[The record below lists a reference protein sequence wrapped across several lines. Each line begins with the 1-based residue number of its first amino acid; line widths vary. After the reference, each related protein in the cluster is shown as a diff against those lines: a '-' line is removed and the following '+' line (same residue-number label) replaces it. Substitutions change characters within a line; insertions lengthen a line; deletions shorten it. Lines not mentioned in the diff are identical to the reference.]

1 MSDFKEVSLGF
12 AEFVSQ
18 LIQET
23 FDAILSSQNYQLE
36 KYAELES
43 RLNLPHN
50 IFVDNFIG
58 NEQVEAKKI
67 EFFGFKIERQMI
79 IDDNLNSFISEN
91 FNSTENLVFNKKL
104 TNSGF
109 DSITY
114 YIENLLV
121 ESQKNIINTLINKS
135 SVSSLVV
142 DSGEI
147 SAKLELSNL
156 YSEES
161 TNTEKTEISNT
172 KLKSLKKTVDKRTL
186 LKKEFLL
193 PTANRKINVVNYKDA
208 KTGKTTILIDKKEID
223 NINSSNFQIPDV
235 RLSVKPTKLTESS
248 NLYSEIKINFKTV

>member
-1 MSDFKEVSLGF
+1 MADFKEVSLGF

-36 KYAELES
+36 KYVELQS
-43 RLNLPHN
+43 RLDLPHN
-50 IFVDNFIG
+50 VFVDNFIG
-58 NEQVEAKKI
+58 SEQVEAKKL
-67 EFFGFKIERQMI
+67 EFFGFKIDKQMVV
-79 IDDNLNSFISEN
+79 DEN
-91 FNSTENLVFNKKL
+91 FESFLKDNFDSQENLVFNKKL
-104 TNSGF
+104 TTAGF
-109 DSITY
+109 DSITF
-114 YIENLLV
+114 YIENILV

-135 SVSSLVV
+135 SAASLVV

-147 SAKLELSNL
+147 TAKLELSNL
-156 YSEES
+156 YSEET
-161 TNTEKTEISNT
+161 TNTEKKEISNT
-172 KLKSLKKTVDKRTL
+172 NLKSFKKTIDKRTL

-208 KTGKTTILIDKKEID
+208 KTGKTTILIDKKEVE

>member
-1 MSDFKEVSLGF
+1 MANFKEVSLGF

-58 NEQVEAKKI
+58 SEQVEAKKL
-67 EFFGFKIERQMI
+67 EFFGFKVEKQMI
-79 IDDNLNSFISEN
+79 VDENLNSFISEN
-91 FNSTENLVFNKKL
+91 FETTENLVFNNKL
-104 TNSGF
+104 TNAGF
-109 DSITY
+109 DSITF
-114 YIENLLV
+114 YIENILV

-135 SVSSLVV
+135 SAASLVV

-156 YSEES
+156 FSEES
-161 TNTEKTEISNT
+161 TNTEKRNI
-172 KLKSLKKTVDKRTL
+172 KS
-186 LKKEFLL
+186 
-193 PTANRKINVVNYKDA
+193 
-208 KTGKTTILIDKKEID
+208 
-223 NINSSNFQIPDV
+223 QIKV
-235 RLSVKPTKLTESS
+235 
-248 NLYSEIKINFKTV
+248 I